1 MRYHASMLTRR
12 RLLTGA
18 GVTALAFTGLARVAA
33 ADSATA
39 ITVYKNPT

>member
-1 MRYHASMLTRR
+1 MLTRR

-18 GVTALAFTGLARVAA
+18 GVTALAFVGLARGAA
-33 ADSATA
+33 GDSATA